1 MDYPEGC
8 FFTDYIFI
16 GEGNQRKK
24 IESLKMRAP
33 IMYLFNTIDVV
44 HNYMHI
50 PEFFLLV

>member
-24 IESLKMRAP
+24 NEPLTMRAP
-33 IMYLFNTIDVV
+33 VTHLFNTTDVA

-50 PEFFLLV
+50 HDFIL